1 MQGKIQQWP
10 QRLLDERGPAFFEQL
25 AQGQITS
32 ARQEGSAAQPYGFE
46 EGEEDEDDDMFGG
59 PRF

>member
-1 MQGKIQQWP
+1 MQGRIQQWP
-10 QRLLDERGPAFFEQL
+10 QRLRDERGSAFFEQL
-25 AQGQITS
+25 AHEQIMSARPETS
-32 ARQEGSAAQPYGFE
+32 APQPYGFE